1 MDEEWCGGW
10 RQREDEKEKNE
21 AQTSDE
27 DCSVGSGSGD
37 KSQDSS
43 YDHEFMLHGVLMSD
57 RSCDPDLVNGIG
69 QLPGLVTTA
78 VCVQMNRCQG
88 ILESEKAPQT
98 SAIPCGF
105 DQDSSQMMI
114 CCPQEKV
121 SDEIETTQ
129 APRYPHPERG
139 GARDCEDKHELCSRW
154 KSEGGCQLD
163 KEVTLS
169 EADPWNSMIISKQL
183 FDFMQITCISTCGWC
198 GNKGCVDEHA
208 NCVKWARNG
217 MCVLNPFFMAHTC
230 RFTSHFQDIFLR
242 IFSDVNKYFQ
252 GELWYL
258 WFSFYRQ
265 HGGARGG
272 GDDCHFVTLRI
283 IHS

>member
-1 MDEEWCGGW
+1 MCCPTYEECSLDEEWCGGW
-10 RQREDEKEKNE
+10 RQREDEKEKKE
-21 AQTSDE
+21 AQPSDE

-37 KSQDSS
+37 KSQESS
-43 YDHEFMLHGVLMSD
+43 YDHEFMLHEVLMSD
-57 RSCDPDLVNGIG
+57 RSCDPELVNGIG

-88 ILESEKAPQT
+88 ILESEEAPQT

-230 RFTSHFQDIFLR
+230 RFQLHIFK
-242 IFSDVNKYFQ
+242 IFSFGYFPM
-252 GELWYL
+252 
-258 WFSFYRQ
+258 
-265 HGGARGG
+265 
-272 GDDCHFVTLRI
+272 
-283 IHS
+283 